1 MSRGT
6 GSSSE
11 FPVQNGFLEQ
21 SGPRRRVI
29 RMTRPRTAAE
39 RMATAVERTA
49 AAKRIALAV
58 AWVLEHSRPGDATGD
73 GG

>member
-39 RMATAVERTA
+39 RMATAVERVATAVERVATVAERTATA
-49 AAKRIALAV
+49 AER
-58 AWVLEHSRPGDATGD
+58 VLCGR
-73 GG
+73 